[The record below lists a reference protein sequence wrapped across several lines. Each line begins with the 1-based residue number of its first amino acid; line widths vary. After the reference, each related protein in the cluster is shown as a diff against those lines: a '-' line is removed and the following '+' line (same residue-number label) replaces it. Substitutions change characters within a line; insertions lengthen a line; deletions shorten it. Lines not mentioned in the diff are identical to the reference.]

1 MLRNKLYR
9 MFNKKKEEMHYI
21 NYDDLLLISHNLK
34 ELTYLYLKSAY
45 QIIANSLKPHRKN
58 ILF

>member
-1 MLRNKLYR
+1 